1 MLKVFI
7 VGISGKMGK
16 MICNAAQSSDDIE
29 ICGGLDAFDGGVFPT
44 FKRAADVNV
53 AADVI
58 IDFSRPETLD
68 EVISLCNKLSCPA
81 VIATTGYD
89 DGQLKKID
97 ELSKRRGVLIS
108 GNMSFGVNLLT
119 ELVKSSAAALGVDFD
134 VEIVEKHHNMKVDAP
149 SGTALMLA
157 QSAAE
162 ARKEKSK
169 IVAGRSG
176 KSCKRERGDIGISS
190 VRGGTIVGQHDV
202 EFIGDDEI
210 ITLSHTALSR
220 KIFAFGSLKAARFM
234 AGKKSGKYD
243 MKDVLGIK
251 KA

>member
-1 MLKVFI
+1 MLNVFLI
-7 VGISGKMGK
+7 GISGKMGK
-16 MICNAAQSSDDIE
+16 MICSAAAQSDDIK
-29 ICGGLDAFDGGVFPT
+29 ISGGLDAVQSEFAPT
-44 FKRAADVNV
+44 FKRAGEVNV
-53 AADVI
+53 PVDVI

-68 EVISLCNKLSCPA
+68 EIISLCDRLSCPA

-89 DGQLKKID
+89 ENQLKKID
-97 ELSKRRGVLIS
+97 ALSKRHGVLIS

-119 ELVKSSAAALGVDFD
+119 ELVKSAAKALGVDFD
-134 VEIVEKHHNMKVDAP
+134 VEIVEKHHNNKVDAP

-157 QSAAE
+157 DAAAA
-162 ARKEKSK
+162 ARKEKSE
-169 IVAGRSG
+169 VVVGRSG
-176 KSCKRERGDIGISS
+176 KSCKRGRGDIGISS

-220 KIFAFGSLKAARFM
+220 KIFALGALKAARFM
-234 AGKKSGKYD
+234 ADKKTGKYD

-251 KA
+251 K

>member
-68 EVISLCNKLSCPA
+68 EVISLCDKLSCPA

-97 ELSKRRGVLIS
+97 ELSKRRGVYAGAI
-108 GNMSFGVNLLT
+108 GG
-119 ELVKSSAAALGVDFD
+119 GG
-134 VEIVEKHHNMKVDAP
+134 EKGKIENRC
-149 SGTALMLA
+149 GT
-157 QSAAE
+157 Q
-162 ARKEKSK
+162 RKKLQE
-169 IVAGRSG
+169 
-176 KSCKRERGDIGISS
+176 RERRHRHKLGARRHDCRTAR
-190 VRGGTIVGQHDV
+190 RGVYRRRRNNHSFPHRPVKKNFRFRFTQ
-202 EFIGDDEI
+202 
-210 ITLSHTALSR
+210 SR
-220 KIFAFGSLKAARFM
+220 AVYG
-234 AGKKSGKYD
+234 G
-243 MKDVLGIK
+243 
-251 KA
+251 

>member
-1 MLKVFI
+1 MLNVFL
-7 VGISGKMGK
+7 VGISGKMGR
-16 MICNAAQSSDDIE
+16 MICDAAEKSGDIKV
-29 ICGGLDAFDGGVFPT
+29 CGGLDAFDAKVAPT
-44 FKRAADVNV
+44 FKTAADVNV

-58 IDFSRPETLD
+58 IDFSRPETLN
-68 EVISLCNKLSCPA
+68 EVISLCDKLSCPV

-89 DGQLKKID
+89 DKQLKKID
-97 ELSKRRGVLIS
+97 ELSRRHGVLIS

-119 ELVKSSAAALGVDFD
+119 ELVKSSAAALGIDFD
-134 VEIVEKHHNMKVDAP
+134 VEIVEKHHNAKVDAP

-157 QSAAE
+157 QAAAD
-162 ARKEKSK
+162 ARQEHSE
-169 IVAGRSG
+169 VVSGRSG
-176 KSCKRERGDIGISS
+176 RNCKRKRGDIGISS

-220 KIFAFGSLKAARFM
+220 KIFAFGALKAARFM
-234 AGKKSGKYD
+234 ADKKSGKYD

-251 KA
+251 KN